1 LACVTAHGKTVLENA
16 AIEPEVD
23 SLAEFLAKCGASIRG
38 IGTRTLEIQ
47 GVDRLRAAPFSVIPD
62 RIEAGTFLAAAAIT
76 GGDLKVTGCRPDH
89 LEAVLQTLREAG
101 STIETGRDFVR
112 CKGALPPKGFE
123 VTTSPYPG
131 FPTDMQAQMMAVASI
146 GEGVSRLTDT
156 IYTDRF
162 KHVSELVRLGADV
175 RLDGNTATV
184 TPVPGLSGAKVM
196 ASDLRASAAL
206 IVAGL
211 VAKGETHVSRVYH
224 IDRGYERIEEKLRAV
239 GAKIQR
245 VREEGP

>member
-1 LACVTAHGKTVLENA
+1 
-16 AIEPEVD
+16 
-23 SLAEFLAKCGASIRG
+23 
-38 IGTRTLEIQ
+38 
-47 GVDRLRAAPFSVIPD
+47 LRAAPFAVIPD

-76 GGDLKVTGCRPDH
+76 GGDLRITGCRPDH

-101 STIETGRDFVR
+101 CEIETDLDSVR
-112 CKGALPPKGFE
+112 CRGTLPPKAFD

-131 FPTDMQAQMMAVASI
+131 FPTDMQAQMMALAAI
-146 GEGVSRLTDT
+146 GDGVSRLTDT

-162 KHVSELVRLGADV
+162 THVAELVRLGADV
-175 RLDGNTATV
+175 RLEGNTAV
-184 TPVPGLSGAKVM
+184 VKPVSGLSGARVM

-224 IDRGYERIEEKLRAV
+224 IDRGYERIEDKLRGV
-239 GAKIQR
+239 GANIER
-245 VREEGP
+245 IREDGP